1 MVNSPT
7 VAARTSCGAS
17 ANARRGPGQRRRHND
32 DVGAR
37 GTVNKMKGPTLVIL
51 AAGRA
56 RRYGGLKQ
64 LAPIGKHGEGV
75 IDLLASDAIAVG
87 FDEIVVVINR
97 DTGPSIRA
105 HVAKY
110 WPRDHRVSFAVQETL
125 HGTVD
130 AVLAAEPMVDP
141 ATPFGVS
148 NADDIYGLDAFS
160 KLSHHLTASTGNC
173 LVAFELE
180 NSLVGDL
187 PVSRGSCRVA
197 GGLLVEI
204 VERRNV
210 HYSSDG
216 LAADDGLAP
225 YFLDPQTL
233 VSMNLWGFQP
243 SIWPLMHQ
251 AMDRH
256 DFTVSPEV
264 LLPVF
269 IGEVLRSGSIR
280 FDVITTSSR
289 CIGVTHAEDL
299 PLAQFLVREEIKAGQ
314 RPEFAFH

>member
-1 MVNSPT
+1 
-7 VAARTSCGAS
+7 
-17 ANARRGPGQRRRHND
+17 
-32 DVGAR
+32 
-37 GTVNKMKGPTLVIL
+37 
-51 AAGRA
+51 
-56 RRYGGLKQ
+56 
-64 LAPIGKHGEGV
+64 
-75 IDLLASDAIAVG
+75 
-87 FDEIVVVINR
+87 
-97 DTGPSIRA
+97 
-105 HVAKY
+105 
-110 WPRDHRVSFAVQETL
+110 
-125 HGTVD
+125 
-130 AVLAAEPMVDP
+130 MVDP

-148 NADDIYGLDAFS
+148 NADDIYGLDALR
-160 KLSHHLTASTGNC
+160 KLNHHLTTSTSSC
-173 LVAFELE
+173 LIAFELE

-197 GGLLVEI
+197 DGLLVEI

-280 FDVITTSSR
+280 FDVITTNSR

-314 RPEFAFH
+314 RPEFAFQ